1 MNSKY
6 EKELMASIWS
16 PEIKDSPLK
25 FVNFIFEWDKPGT
38 PLHNFKGPRAWQKKI
53 LLDLERA
60 IARNQGDITPEM
72 FRQAVA

>member
-38 PLHNFKGPRAWQKKI
+38 PLHTFKGPRAWQKKNFTGS
-53 LLDLERA
+53 RT
-60 IARNQGDITPEM
+60 GHC
-72 FRQAVA
+72 

>member
-38 PLHNFKGPRAWQKKI
+38 PCIILKGPVPGKKK
-53 LLDLERA
+53 
-60 IARNQGDITPEM
+60 
-72 FRQAVA
+72 FY

>member
-25 FVNFIFEWDKPGT
+25 FVNFIFEGISQAP
-38 PLHNFKGPRAWQKKI
+38 PCIILKGPCLAKNFTRS
-53 LLDLERA
+53 RT
-60 IARNQGDITPEM
+60 GHC
-72 FRQAVA
+72 